1 MKKLLLLIL
10 VFVFVISSGQSQN
23 FISISPSFGARG
35 QTIST
40 TVTGSGFFFTMG
52 SAPSNWGDFYMQ
64 KGSTT
69 ILPSWVTVLNDDILD
84 VSWPIPANAPIGN
97 YQVVWD
103 QFGFLNY
110 IPGGFNVGDAFVS
123 GTVFHDADSSG
134 AQNGTENP
142 MFNQKVLLL
151 PDSSYSFTNSAGEY
165 TLGTTFG
172 TKDVKIMPS
181 PIWNITTPSPIT
193 INVNNIIMPGNDF
206 GLKGVTDFY
215 GIDGS
220 LTGGILPRCFRN
232 VPYYLTFTNTGTVA
246 TQGEV
251 IFIRSSNCT
260 FVSSNIPPDVVNGN
274 VYTWNYTNL
283 LPGES
288 RNIIVTLN
296 LPGAATTISNGLQVI
311 ARDLNGNIVDLD
323 ESLLVQATLCA
334 YDPNDKSVI
343 PEGIMAPHYT
353 LMSDTLDFVIRFQN
367 TGNDTAFQVVILDTL
382 DNSIL
387 DLNSF
392 ELIAHS
398 HPVVV
403 DLKPNGRVT
412 FTFDNI
418 LLPDSIVNEPESHG
432 FVRFRSR
439 IKSGLPN
446 NTVLN
451 NTGYIYF
458 DFNPAIVT
466 NTTLNT
472 LVYVLPVGIDEVTS
486 TNFVQVLPNPVTND
500 AVVQFNNPESE
511 TFTLKVYD
519 VRGELVAEQILT
531 GERATVP
538 AKLLQSGVYIYH
550 LKNENGTRNHKGKF
564 IVM

>member
-10 VFVFVISSGQSQN
+10 ISVFVISIGHSQN
-23 FISISPSFGARG
+23 FISINPNSGTRG
-35 QTIST
+35 QTINT
-40 TVTGSGFFFTMG
+40 TVTAAGFFFTMA
-52 SAPSNWGDFYMQ
+52 SAPSSWGDFYMQ
-64 KGSTT
+64 KGTTT
-69 ILPSWVTVLNDDILD
+69 IYPTMVSILNDDILD
-84 VSWPIPANAPIGN
+84 ASWPIPANAPIGN
-97 YQVVWD
+97 YDVVWN
-103 QFGFLNY
+103 QMGFLNY

-123 GTVFHDADSSG
+123 GTVFLDSDSSG
-134 AQNGTENP
+134 IQNGTENP
-142 MFNQKVLLL
+142 MFNQKILLL
-151 PDSSYSFTNSAGEY
+151 PDSSYSYTNVNGEY
-165 TLGTTFG
+165 TIGTTFG
-172 TKDVKIMPS
+172 NKDVKILPS
-181 PIWNITTPSPIT
+181 PIWNITTASPLS
-193 INVNNIIMPGNDF
+193 INVNNGIMAGNDF
-206 GLKGVTDFY
+206 GLKGVTDVY
-215 GIDGS
+215 DIDGS
-220 LTGGILPRCFRN
+220 LTGGIMPRCFRD
-232 VPYYLTFTNTGTVA
+232 VPYFLTFTNTGTIP
-246 TQGEV
+246 TYGEV

-260 FVSSNIPPDVVNGN
+260 FVSSSIPPDITNGN

-288 RNIIVTLN
+288 RNIVLTLT
-296 LPGAATTISNGLQVI
+296 LPGAGSTIINGLQVI

-323 ESLLVQATLCA
+323 EALFTQSTLCA

-343 PEGIMAPHYT
+343 PEGIMTQHYT

-367 TGNDTAFQVVILDTL
+367 TGNDTAFKVVILDTL

-403 DLKPNGRVT
+403 DLKLNGRVT

-439 IKSGLPN
+439 IISGLPN

-451 NTGYIYF
+451 NTAHIYF

-472 LVYVLPVGIDEVTS
+472 LVYVLPVGIDEASSAS
-486 TNFVQVLPNPVTND
+486 TVQVLPNPVTND
-500 AVVQFNNPESE
+500 AVLQFNNPANE
-511 TFTLKVYD
+511 TFTLKVFD
-519 VRGELVAEQILT
+519 VHGKLVAEQVLT
-531 GERATVP
+531 GKSATVP

-550 LKNENGTRNHKGKF
+550 LKNEQGTRNHTGKF
-564 IVM
+564 VVM